1 MYLTVS
7 LSLESRFMVG
17 VVRCE
22 DLVSQTAHSGE
33 CHQLDVTQQCHG
45 VFQGR
50 MGGPGWFAGRLG
62 LFKLVVMNTFFN
74 LFKDGKVRRPHKI
87 SYKSSRGE
95 VADLLLY

>member
-1 MYLTVS
+1 M
-7 LSLESRFMVG
+7 
-17 VVRCE
+17 RCE

-62 LFKLVVMNTFFN
+62 LFKLAVINTFFN
-74 LFKDGKVRRPHKI
+74 LFIEAKVRRPHKI
-87 SYKSSRGE
+87 SNKSSRGE
-95 VADLLLY
+95 VVDLLLF